1 MNREFGRVVKALDLR
16 PNGIFPR
23 GFEPHS
29 SHFFVNAKKKP
40 PHSSVVEQKT
50 VMVISYLLVTGSNPV
65 EEKCAHMAKW
75 ISREASNLK
84 IRGSSPRMGLIVLH
98 IKNTF
103 KTIIKYI

>member
-1 MNREFGRVVKALDLR
+1 MVKALDLR

-29 SHFFVNAKKKP
+29 SHFLFNVLKTKKP

-50 VMVISYLLVTGSNPV
+50 VVVTSYLLVIGSNPV
-65 EEKCAHMAKW
+65 EEKSARMAKW

-84 IRGSSPRMGLIVLH
+84 IRGSSPRMGFFV
-98 IKNTF
+98 
-103 KTIIKYI
+103 